1 MILIRFINK
10 FLLLIGIKSYR
21 WKLAI
26 CSKKGKKI
34 EIIKIFNPGFFEF
47 WADPFFVKFKK
58 KKYIFFEI
66 YNYLK
71 KKGEIS
77 CVEILNNNIINKK
90 KILEL
95 NYHLSYPNIF
105 KHKKNFY
112 LIPES
117 YENNKTT
124 IYKSIKFPYKW
135 KKLKTLFHEKKICDT
150 TVLAHNKK
158 LWLFFN
164 KAEKNINE
172 FNKKLYI
179 YKSKDYNFSKIVS
192 HKKNP
197 VINNL
202 YSSRSAGSFF
212 KEKKNLIRPAQINKK
227 NIYGY
232 GLSLNKVVKLDLN
245 RFEQVEI
252 LRITP
257 KSFNNKNICGV
268 HHYSKISDELFLT
281 DLCFRFSF

>member
-1 MILIRFINK
+1 MKLTRLIDK
-10 FLLLIGIKSYR
+10 LLFLIGIKSYR
-21 WKLAI
+21 WKIAI
-26 CSKKGKKI
+26 CSKKNKKI
-34 EIIKIFNPGFFEF
+34 KILKIFNPGFFEF

-58 KKYIFFEI
+58 KKYIFFEA

-77 CVEILNNNIINKK
+77 CIEISKNNIVKRK
-90 KILEL
+90 KILEFK
-95 NYHLSYPNIF
+95 YHLSYPNIF
-105 KHKKNFY
+105 KLKKKFY

-117 YENNKTT
+117 YEDNKIT
-124 IYKSIKFPYKW
+124 IYESVKFPYKW
-135 KKLKTLFHEKKICDT
+135 KKFRTLFHGKKICDT
-150 TVLAHNKK
+150 TLLFHNNYY
-158 LWLFFN
+158 WLFFN
-164 KAEKNINE
+164 KAEKNLSE

-179 YKSKDYNFSKIVS
+179 YKSKNFNFNKLVS

-202 YSSRSAGSFF
+202 YGSRNGGNFF
-212 KEKKNLIRPAQINKK
+212 KERNNLIRPAQINKK

-232 GLSLNKVVKLDLN
+232 GLSLNKIIKLDTN
-245 RFEQVEI
+245 KFNQTEI

-268 HHYSKISDELFLT
+268 HHYSKIDDELFLT
-281 DLCFRFSF
+281 DICFRYSF